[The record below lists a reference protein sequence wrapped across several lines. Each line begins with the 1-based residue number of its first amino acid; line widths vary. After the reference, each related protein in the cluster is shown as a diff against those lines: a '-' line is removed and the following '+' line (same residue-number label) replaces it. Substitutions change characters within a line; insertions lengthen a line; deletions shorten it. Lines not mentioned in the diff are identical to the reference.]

1 MYGHVT
7 ELKRGE
13 SNPFFEDATGHGT
26 AVAYLIASN
35 PDEES
40 IRGMNG
46 DAAVYSVQVLNENN
60 AGTLS
65 GGGVQGIYWAIE
77 NDMDIIN
84 MSFGTP
90 RSSEILEKAVED
102 AREAGI
108 LLVAVAGNDPEG
120 Q

>member
-1 MYGHVT
+1 
-7 ELKRGE
+7 
-13 SNPFFEDATGHGT
+13 
-26 AVAYLIASN
+26 
-35 PDEES
+35 
-40 IRGMNG
+40 
-46 DAAVYSVQVLNENN
+46 
-60 AGTLS
+60 
-65 GGGVQGIYWAIE
+65 
-77 NDMDIIN
+77 